1 MADSQIQE
9 LLATARPRV
18 GKGAARATR
27 REGSVPAVI
36 YGDKKTPEPIAL
48 NFNDLLRLIRHG
60 QFMSSVF
67 DIKLDGQSIRAL
79 PRDIQFHP
87 VKDTPLHVD
96 FQRVGG
102 DGRIRVSVPIELI
115 NEDKSPGM
123 RRGGVLNIVR
133 HDVEIFCPAE
143 QIPDSIQIDLD
154 GADIGTSIHISSV
167 KLPDAVEPTITDRDF
182 TIVTLAGSA
191 AAKSDADG
199 EEDEADA
206 VETEEAPEPEN
217 EDDNEN

>member
-1 MADSQIQE
+1 
-9 LLATARPRV
+9 
-18 GKGAARATR
+18 
-27 REGSVPAVI
+27 
-36 YGDKKTPEPIAL
+36 
-48 NFNDLLRLIRHG
+48 
-60 QFMSSVF
+60 MSSVF

>member
-48 NFNDLLRLIRHG
+48 NFNDLLRLIRQG

-67 DIKLDGQSIRAL
+67 DIKLDGQSVRAL

-167 KLPDAVEPTITDRDF
+167 KLPDGVEPTITDRDF

-191 AAKSDADG
+191 AAKSEADD

-206 VETEEAPEPEN
+206 VEAEEAPEPEN
-217 EDDNEN
+217 EGDNEN